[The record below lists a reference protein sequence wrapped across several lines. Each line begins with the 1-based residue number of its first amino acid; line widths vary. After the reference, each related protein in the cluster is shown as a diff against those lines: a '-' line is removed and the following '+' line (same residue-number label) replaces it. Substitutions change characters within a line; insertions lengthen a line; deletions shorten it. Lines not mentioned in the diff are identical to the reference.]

1 MFPPQSILRG
11 VCAGNTTSDSEQGQ
25 SEIITS
31 PNTLQLRMWQVSIVS
46 LRLFKKCKY
55 SHYFTWNSDMKCS
68 ASALSPHVLYCAHQ
82 PLTFALISLIIP
94 RSPHTA
100 ITPQRFFKVTQKMCC
115 SLTLRRPLPTSEQ
128 DVYARNRNTN
138 PKSPSES
145 WLICE
150 PHFHPPPI
158 QRGFHKAKCIPLL
171 TLK

>member
-1 MFPPQSILRG
+1 MFPPQSILGG

-100 ITPQRFFKVTQKMCC
+100 ITPQRFFKLNTENVLLSHSPPTPPHLRARCLREEQK
-115 SLTLRRPLPTSEQ
+115 
-128 DVYARNRNTN
+128 Y
-138 PKSPSES
+138 
-145 WLICE
+145 
-150 PHFHPPPI
+150 
-158 QRGFHKAKCIPLL
+158 
-171 TLK
+171 